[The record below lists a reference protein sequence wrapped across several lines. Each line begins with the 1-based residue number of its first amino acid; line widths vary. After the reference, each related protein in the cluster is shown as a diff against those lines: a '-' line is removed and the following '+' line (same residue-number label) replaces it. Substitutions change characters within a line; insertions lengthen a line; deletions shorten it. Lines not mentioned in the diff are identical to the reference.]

1 MKFTWR
7 TEWPLLLLLALMF
20 AIAAMGWVHFP
31 DRVPVHWGTNGE
43 VDRYGGKFE
52 GTFLIPIVGAVIYLL
67 FLALPRIDPARANYA
82 RFAGAYTVLRFTL
95 LLFLLVVEFVVH
107 LATGGNRV
115 PMETLIPIFVG
126 GLFIV
131 MGGVLRRIHPNW
143 FVGIRTPWTLS
154 SKRSWT
160 ETHRVGGWVFGISG
174 VVLIVAGIVHST
186 AVLIAALVLIGAGM
200 LGTVAYSYFVWRDD
214 PDRVRAGTLPAE

>member
-1 MKFTWR
+1 
-7 TEWPLLLLLALMF
+7 
-20 AIAAMGWVHFP
+20 
-31 DRVPVHWGTNGE
+31 
-43 VDRYGGKFE
+43 
-52 GTFLIPIVGAVIYLL
+52 
-67 FLALPRIDPARANYA
+67 
-82 RFAGAYTVLRFTL
+82 VLRFTL

-160 ETHRVGGWVFGISG
+160 ETHRLGGWVFGISG